1 MQLPNAAY
9 INYQNISN
17 NVAQIC
23 ELTNKPV
30 MAVVKAD
37 AYGHGL
43 INSSQAALLG
53 GAQWLGVALLS
64 EAIEI
69 RKAGITAPL
78 LAWLTPPGA
87 DFESAIKKDID
98 LSISSIQQLQ
108 EIYAASLR
116 VGLIARVHL
125 KVDTGMSRSGALD
138 EFPELVS
145 ELNRLT
151 SANEIELVGT
161 WSHFACA
168 DEPAHPLNA
177 EQIKRF
183 NSALEYMNDEN
194 LNPGIRHIA
203 NSSAIIGL
211 PEAKFDLVRAGLI
224 IYGLSPTNI
233 PPINLSLKPAMELRA
248 RLLLV
253 KEIPP
258 GATVGYGATVQV
270 TKETKIGIVTFG
282 YADGLPRSTDGSAY
296 FLHNNLPAHLIGR
309 VSMDQC
315 AIDLGIDSSAK
326 AGDEVLIF
334 GEKLLVN
341 ELAKAAGTISYEIV
355 SGIGSRTP
363 RIPVAP
369 DTQVSEV

>member
-1 MQLPNAAY
+1 MHAPNVAY
-9 INYQNISN
+9 INYQNISD

-23 ELTNKPV
+23 AVINMPV

-43 INSSQAALLG
+43 IKSSHAALLG

-64 EAIEI
+64 EALEI
-69 RKAGITAPL
+69 RRAGIAAPL

-87 DFESAIKKDID
+87 DFEGAIKNDID
-98 LSISSIQQLQ
+98 LSVSSLQQIQ

-125 KVDTGMSRSGALD
+125 KVDTGMSRAGALD
-138 EFPELVS
+138 EFPEIVS
-145 ELNRLT
+145 ELTRLCA
-151 SANEIELVGT
+151 ANEIELIGT
-161 WSHFACA
+161 WSHLACA

-183 NSALEYMNDEN
+183 KSALEYMNDEN
-194 LNPGIRHIA
+194 LNPGIRHLA

-211 PEAKFDLVRAGLI
+211 PDATFDLVRAGLL
-224 IYGLSPTNI
+224 IYGLSPTNLLPKNI
-233 PPINLSLKPAMELRA
+233 SLKPAMELRA

-253 KEIPP
+253 KNIPQ
-258 GATVGYGATVQV
+258 GATVGYGATVEV
-270 TKETKIGIVTFG
+270 DKETKIGIVTFG
-282 YADGLPRSTDGSAY
+282 YADGLPRSTDGTAY

-315 AIDLGIDSSAK
+315 AIDLGIDSIAK
-326 AGDEVLIF
+326 AGDEVIIF
-334 GEKLLVN
+334 GAKPLAN
-341 ELAKAAGTISYEIV
+341 DLAKAAGTISYEIV

-363 RIPVAP
+363 RIPVSP
-369 DTQVSEV
+369 ENQVSEV

>member
-87 DFESAIKKDID
+87 DFESAIKNDID

-233 PPINLSLKPAMELRA
+233 PPNNLSLKPAMELRA

-258 GATVGYGATVQV
+258 GATIGYGATVQV
-270 TKETKIGIVTFG
+270 TKETKIGIVAFG

-326 AGDEVLIF
+326 AGDEVTIF

-363 RIPVAP
+363 RIPVPP

>member
-69 RKAGITAPL
+69 RKAGITAPS

-87 DFESAIKKDID
+87 DFESAIKNDID
-98 LSISSIQQLQ
+98 LSISSLQQLQ

-125 KVDTGMSRSGALD
+125 KVDTGMSRAGALD

-145 ELNRLT
+145 ELNRLI

-233 PPINLSLKPAMELRA
+233 PPNNLSLKPAMELRA

>member
-69 RKAGITAPL
+69 RKAGITAPS

-87 DFESAIKKDID
+87 DFESAIKNDID
-98 LSISSIQQLQ
+98 LSISSLQQLQ

-369 DTQVSEV
+369 DSQVSEV

>member
-1 MQLPNAAY
+1 MQLPNTAY
-9 INYQNISN
+9 INYQNISD

-87 DFESAIKKDID
+87 DFESAIKNDID
-98 LSISSIQQLQ
+98 LSISSLQQLR

-138 EFPELVS
+138 EFPEIVS

-233 PPINLSLKPAMELRA
+233 PPKNLSLKPAMELRA

-369 DTQVSEV
+369 DSQVSEV

>member
-151 SANEIELVGT
+151 SANEIELVGS

-211 PEAKFDLVRAGLI
+211 PEARFDLVRAGLI

-233 PPINLSLKPAMELRA
+233 PPKNLSLKPAMELRA

-253 KEIPP
+253 KEIPR

-369 DTQVSEV
+369 DIQVSEV

>member
-43 INSSQAALLG
+43 IKSSHAALLG

-87 DFESAIKKDID
+87 DFESAIKNDID
-98 LSISSIQQLQ
+98 LSISSRQQLQ

-233 PPINLSLKPAMELRA
+233 PPSNLSLKPAMELRA

-326 AGDEVLIF
+326 AGDEVIIF
-334 GEKLLVN
+334 GTKPSAN
-341 ELAKAAGTISYEIV
+341 ELAIAAGTISYEIV

>member
-87 DFESAIKKDID
+87 DFESAIKNDID

-233 PPINLSLKPAMELRA
+233 PPNNLSLKPAMELRA

-270 TKETKIGIVTFG
+270 TKETKIGIVAFG

-296 FLHNNLPAHLIGR
+296 FIHNNLPAHLIGR

-315 AIDLGIDSSAK
+315 AIDLGIDSTAK

-363 RIPVAP
+363 RIPIPP

>member
-69 RKAGITAPL
+69 RKAGIAAPL

-87 DFESAIKKDID
+87 DFESAIKNDID

-151 SANEIELVGT
+151 SANEIELVGS

-211 PEAKFDLVRAGLI
+211 PEARFDLVRAGLI

-233 PPINLSLKPAMELRA
+233 PPKNLSLKPAMELRA

-253 KEIPP
+253 KEIPR

-326 AGDEVLIF
+326 AGDEVTIF

-369 DTQVSEV
+369 DIQVSEV

>member
-87 DFESAIKKDID
+87 DFESAIKNDID
-98 LSISSIQQLQ
+98 LSISSLQQLR

-183 NSALEYMNDEN
+183 NSALEYMHDEN

-233 PPINLSLKPAMELRA
+233 PPKNLSLKPAMELRA

-369 DTQVSEV
+369 DSQVSEV

>member
-1 MQLPNAAY
+1 MQSPNVAY
-9 INYQNISN
+9 VNYENISE

-23 ELTNKPV
+23 AVINKPV

-43 INSSQAALLG
+43 IKSSQAALVG

-87 DFESAIKKDID
+87 DFESAIKNDID

-125 KVDTGMSRSGALD
+125 KVDTGMSRAGALD
-138 EFPELVS
+138 EFPEIVS

-151 SANEIELVGT
+151 AANEIELVGT

-183 NSALEYMNDEN
+183 NSALEYMNDEG

-211 PEAKFDLVRAGLI
+211 PEAIFDLVRAGLL
-224 IYGLSPTNI
+224 IYGLSP
-233 PPINLSLKPAMELRA
+233 INHPLENLTLKPAMELRA

-253 KEIPP
+253 KQIPK
-258 GATVGYGATVQV
+258 GATVGYGATVEV
-270 TKETKIGIVTFG
+270 TKETKIGIVAFG
-282 YADGLPRSTDGSAY
+282 YADGLPRSTDGTAY

-315 AIDLGIDSSAK
+315 AIDLGIDSIAK
-326 AGDEVLIF
+326 AGDEVIIF
-334 GEKLLVN
+334 GIKPLAN
-341 ELAKAAGTISYEIV
+341 DLAKAAGTISYEIV
-355 SGIGSRTP
+355 SGIGPRTP
-363 RIPVAP
+363 RVPVP
-369 DTQVSEV
+369 PENQVSEV

>member
-87 DFESAIKKDID
+87 DFESAIKNDID

-233 PPINLSLKPAMELRA
+233 PPNNLSLKPAMELRA

-326 AGDEVLIF
+326 AGDEVTIF

>member
-1 MQLPNAAY
+1 MTIPNFAF
-9 INYQNISN
+9 INYQNISE
-17 NVAQIC
+17 NVSQIC
-23 ELTNKPV
+23 AVTKKPV

-43 INSSQAALLG
+43 IKSSEAALAG

-69 RKAGITAPL
+69 RKAGIAAPL
-78 LAWLTPPGA
+78 LAWLTPPGT
-87 DFESAIKKDID
+87 DFESAIKNDID

-233 PPINLSLKPAMELRA
+233 PPNNLSLKPAMELRA

-253 KEIPP
+253 KKIPP
-258 GATVGYGATVQV
+258 GATVGYGATVEV
-270 TKETKIGIVTFG
+270 KKETKIGIVTFG

-326 AGDEVLIF
+326 AGDEVTIF

>member
-87 DFESAIKKDID
+87 DFESAIKNDID

-145 ELNRLT
+145 DLNRLT

-183 NSALEYMNDEN
+183 NSALEYMHDEN

-211 PEAKFDLVRAGLI
+211 PEARFDLVRAGLI

-233 PPINLSLKPAMELRA
+233 PPKNLSLKPAMELRA

-253 KEIPP
+253 KEIPR
-258 GATVGYGATVQV
+258 GATVGYGATMQV

-326 AGDEVLIF
+326 AGDEVTIF

-369 DTQVSEV
+369 DIQVSEV

>member
-9 INYQNISN
+9 INYQNISD
-17 NVAQIC
+17 NVSEIC
-23 ELTNKPV
+23 KAINKPV

-43 INSSQAALLG
+43 IKSSQAALLG

-69 RKAGITAPL
+69 RKAGIAAPL

-87 DFESAIKKDID
+87 DFEVAIKNDID
-98 LSISSIQQLQ
+98 LSVSSLQQLQ

-125 KVDTGMSRSGALD
+125 KVDTGMSRAGALD
-138 EFPELVS
+138 EFPEIVS

-151 SANEIELVGT
+151 AANEIELVGT
-161 WSHFACA
+161 WSHLACA
-168 DEPAHPLNA
+168 DEPGHPLNA

-183 NSALEYMNDEN
+183 NSALEYMQDED

-211 PEAKFDLVRAGLI
+211 PEAKFDLVRAGLL
-224 IYGLSPTNI
+224 IYGLSPTNLAPKNI
-233 PPINLSLKPAMELRA
+233 TLKPAMELRA

-253 KEIPP
+253 KQITK
-258 GATVGYGATVQV
+258 GATVGYGATVEV
-270 TKETKIGIVTFG
+270 LKETKIGIVTFG

-296 FLHNNLPAHLIGR
+296 FLHNGLPAHLIGR

-315 AIDLGIDSSAK
+315 AIDLGIDSMAK
-326 AGDEVLIF
+326 AGDEVIIF
-334 GEKLLVN
+334 GSKPLAN

-363 RIPVAP
+363 RILVSTENQA
-369 DTQVSEV
+369 SEV